1 MSIVT
6 LLQVT
11 ESIRK
16 LPQDKLTVVY
26 DFVSYLAAQGTVQ
39 PLATKASSNSPFA
52 ILIPV
57 AEYEQLVA
65 RSRSKAAFHDFAY
78 HLGREVERQD
88 LTEEEFLA
96 DLEQTKREVFTEQ
109 YGRPA

>member
-1 MSIVT
+1 MSTVT
-6 LLQVT
+6 LSQVT

-16 LPQDKLTVVY
+16 LPADKLMVVY
-26 DFVSYLAAQGTVQ
+26 DFISYLTAQGAAQT
-39 PLATKASSNSPFA
+39 ASPRVSRGLPVA
-52 ILIPV
+52 VLIPV
-57 AEYEQLVA
+57 EAYEQLVA

-78 HLGREVERQD
+78 HLGREVETRG

-109 YGRPA
+109 YGRST

>member
-1 MSIVT
+1 MSTVT
-6 LLQVT
+6 LSQVT
-11 ESIRK
+11 ERIRK
-16 LPQDKLTVVY
+16 LPADKLTVVY
-26 DFVSYLAAQGTVQ
+26 DFVSYLAAQDTAQIPSVNVSGG
-39 PLATKASSNSPFA
+39 SPFA

-65 RSRSKAAFHDFAY
+65 RRRSKAAFHDFAY
-78 HLGREVERQD
+78 HLGREVERQG

-96 DLEQTKREVFTEQ
+96 DLEQTKREVFVEQ

>member
-1 MSIVT
+1 MSTVT
-6 LLQVT
+6 LSQVT

-16 LPQDKLTVVY
+16 LPPDKLTVVY
-26 DFVSYLAAQGTVQ
+26 DFVSYLAAQGTAQV
-39 PLATKASSNSPFA
+39 PSAKSSGGPPFA
-52 ILIPV
+52 ILIPM
-57 AEYEQLVA
+57 AEYEQLMA
-65 RSRSKAAFHDFAY
+65 HSRSKAAFHDFAY
-78 HLGREVERQD
+78 HLGREVERQG